1 MKTLTELRAGIKD
14 YSTLGTITSI
24 LKNTNY
30 TKNAVVYGDEMYFGM
45 KNDKGALNLSNK
57 LGKTFDYGDEISS
70 LSGGKI
76 GFSDS
81 IAAAIL
87 GKEVVAYVVIEFKEA
102 PAAKFISAAKAKVMT
117 DSEYRKNHRELAAI
131 RSKNI
136 GK

>member
-45 KNDKGALNLSNK
+45 KNDKGALNLSRK
-57 LGKTFDYGDEISS
+57 LGKTFGDGDEISG
-70 LSGGKI
+70 LGGGPI
-76 GFSDS
+76 RSNDS
-81 IAAAIL
+81 AIAAIL
-87 GKEVVAYVVIEFKEA
+87 GKDVVAYVSIEFNEA

-117 DSEYRKNHRELAAI
+117 DSEYRKNHREI
-131 RSKNI
+131 V